1 MQCPFTEEDVNK
13 IDPLLLAIPY
23 NFEQSPP
30 ACGHECHLPSLVSY
44 LHNSKNYTSRSPS
57 ASASA
62 SKPNSGSFFGIKIT
76 DIYDDISNCVML
88 NKKRTRTG
96 TCISDKNAADNA
108 NSNVDNTCAS
118 YDLISFKYAKQ
129 NYHLAVRAPMSR
141 KVKQQK
147 KSFLQSIAYYVIPQ
161 SLYGS
166 GSDSDNANQSHTKTA
181 QDRIAHVLDMDMS
194 NMKILFKGKV
204 LFPIKDDM
212 TTSDELSR
220 RLVEICTQD
229 TCTQHAGYE
238 EGKGKRKQKHNP
250 SLTVIGTRKSDMEKA
265 RQFVGEEDA
274 RRKNNT
280 FTGSTGMMFFVHTS
294 IFSIVHGAKVVINF
308 SLLWFK
314 TVLFPN
320 AQIDDHQE

>member
-13 IDPLLLAIPY
+13 IDPLLHAIPY

-44 LHNSKNYTSRSPS
+44 LHNSKNNTNT
-57 ASASA
+57 SASA
-62 SKPNSGSFFGIKIT
+62 SKTNSGSLFGIKIT

-88 NKKRTRTG
+88 SKRSTRTG

-108 NSNVDNTCAS
+108 NSHVDNTLAS

-129 NYHLAVRAPMSR
+129 NYHLAVRAPISR

-147 KSFLQSIAYYVIPQ
+147 KSFLQSIAYYIIPQ

-166 GSDSDNANQSHTKTA
+166 AGSDSDNANPNHTKIA
-181 QDRIAHVLDMDMS
+181 QDRIAHVLDMEMS

-212 TTSDELSR
+212 TTPDELSR

-229 TCTQHAGYE
+229 KCTQHAGYE
-238 EGKGKRKQKHNP
+238 EGKGKKKQKHNP

-265 RQFVGEEDA
+265 RQFVDEEDA
-274 RRKNNT
+274 RRKNNR
-280 FTGSTGMMFFVHTS
+280 FTGSTGMMFFVHKS

-314 TVLFPN
+314 TILFPN